1 MPGKETQV
9 PSALQMIHGLSIPT
23 VLLLG
28 TDSTLTHSVRE
39 GVRRAGLTIALR
51 PVSVRE
57 EFLSRLREGSV
68 DVVLAAVNGLPE
80 TQITE
85 ILEYVRDS
93 SPRTKVVV
101 IGRDDQETALQA
113 LSNRIADFVR
123 TSYLAKLP
131 SIIERALREQRAS
144 DAHAETQFE
153 LERIAE
159 TLRENQKLITIGR
172 LTGTIVHEINNPLE
186 SLSNLLYLM
195 ELEHQSPEKCLEY
208 LKMAQR
214 ELARVMQISKQT
226 LNFYR
231 ETAEPVRVQLAE
243 LVEEVLGLYSRKI
256 SDKHLRVQREYESS
270 EGMALYPGEMRQVL
284 SNLIANAIEASAQNG
299 KLVVRI
305 RDARKWSDEGV
316 QGLRLSVADNG
327 TGISREVRERLGEP
341 FFTTK
346 GQRGTGL
353 GLWVTRRIVSRYG
366 GELQLRSSVT
376 PERHGTVFSMFLPT
390 NLRPQMV
397 AGGGGSGASSG
408 KAGGGPARLRL
419 MEGRE
424 NPSGLKRVNGN

>member
-1 MPGKETQV
+1 MPGA
-9 PSALQMIHGLSIPT
+9 SQMIHGLSIPT

-51 PVSVRE
+51 PVCARE
-57 EFLSRLREGSV
+57 EFLSRLREGTV
-68 DVVLAAVNGLPE
+68 DVVLAAASGLPE
-80 TQITE
+80 AQIAE

-101 IGRDDQETALQA
+101 IGRDDEETAVQS
-113 LSNRIADFVR
+113 LSNRISDFVR
-123 TSYLAKLP
+123 TSYLSKLP
-131 SIIERALREQRAS
+131 AIIERALREQRTA
-144 DAHAETQFE
+144 DAHEETQVE

-231 ETAEPVRVQLAE
+231 ETTEPVRVQLAD
-243 LVEEVLGLYSRKI
+243 LVEEVLGLYARKI
-256 SDKHLRVQREYESS
+256 ADKHLRVEREFESS
-270 EGMALYPGEMRQVL
+270 EWMALYPGEVRQVL
-284 SNLIANAIEASAQNG
+284 SNLIANAVEASAQNG
-299 KLVVRI
+299 KLILRI
-305 RDARKWSDEGV
+305 RDSRKWSDEGV
-316 QGLRLSVADNG
+316 QGLRLSVADSG

-353 GLWVTRRIVSRYG
+353 GLWVTRRILSRYG
-366 GELQLRSSVT
+366 GDLQLRSSVS
-376 PERHGTVFSMFLPT
+376 PECHGTVFSMFLPT
-390 NLRPQMV
+390 NLRPQVV
-397 AGGGGSGASSG
+397 AGGGGSGSSPG
-408 KAGGGPARLRL
+408 KAGGGAPRLRL
-419 MEGRE
+419 LDNRE
-424 NPSGLKRVNGN
+424 NPTALKRANGN